1 MSSYFYVTILCVAIV
16 LEIILEIYL
25 FNKGK
30 YYPYLNWNKEDSLKK
45 RIFDIGFVIVVLV
58 SVSILNSSHT
68 ELPIYILLL
77 PLIVLIF
84 CISILNYLSYM
95 KIKDPKIIRQTV
107 IVDLSVIALFALFV
121 FTLMIRNINPY

>member
-1 MSSYFYVTILCVAIV
+1 M
-16 LEIILEIYL
+16 
-25 FNKGK
+25 
-30 YYPYLNWNKEDSLKK
+30 
-45 RIFDIGFVIVVLV
+45 VLV

-107 IVDLSVIALFALFV
+107 ILDLFVIALFALFV
-121 FTLMIRNINPY
+121 LTLMTRNINSY